1 MKYGKSDK
9 GYFIIVAKG
18 GMKEQMSE
26 QEGEK
31 EQMNDPLSQYS
42 TKDKGVSFSE
52 AGFESGE
59 VEGKEAYI
67 PGEESAETFSVEGTS
82 NKLVFVV
89 SGKDKYDGVIVD
101 NSNKVVKKVDELSGM
116 PGKELSK
123 HLHMALMSEYSKN
136 GECMITD
143 ILESMSED

>member
-18 GMKEQMSE
+18 DMKEKMSE
-26 QEGEK
+26 QE
-31 EQMNDPLSQYS
+31 QMSDPLSQYS

-52 AGFESGE
+52 AGFEPGE

-82 NKLVFVV
+82 NKMVFIV

-101 NSNKVVKKVDELSGM
+101 NSNKVVKKVDELAGIS
-116 PGKELSK
+116 GKELSK

-136 GECMITD
+136 GECMIKD

>member
-18 GMKEQMSE
+18 DVKEQE
-26 QEGEK
+26 EEA
-31 EQMNDPLSQYS
+31 MNDPLSQYS

-52 AGFESGE
+52 AGFEAGE
-59 VEGKEAYI
+59 LDGKEAYI

-82 NKLVFVV
+82 NKMVFVV

-101 NSNKVVKKVDELSGM
+101 NSKKVVKKVDELAGIS
-116 PGKELSK
+116 GKELSK

-143 ILESMSED
+143 ILESMSEE